1 MLDSLAWL
9 GLESKDLDRAR
20 TFYAEHLDLAVREAT
35 GSSIAFAAGDVDF
48 VVRRPTDVPRGGVHT
63 HYAFSIPT
71 EEYDD
76 WWDRLDGRFDLEEH
90 RFGSVRSLY
99 LYDPDGHCVEL
110 GQRDVA
116 GPGIDGIFEI
126 VLEVAD
132 LERATAFYR
141 DLGFSV
147 MDRGDDRRRVRLS
160 GPVALEL
167 WEPQVGLANARGGVH
182 VDVGFTTSDPDAAVD
197 AVAERVQSVESVDG
211 GRRFRDPDGHVVT
224 LRGPES

>member
-9 GLESKDLDRAR
+9 ALETKDLDRAR
-20 TFYAEHLDLAVREAT
+20 TFYADHLDLQVRAVTDSALR
-35 GSSIAFAAGDVDF
+35 FAAGDVDF
-48 VVRRPTDVPRGGVHT
+48 VVRRPTAVPRGGVHT
-63 HYAFSIPT
+63 HFAFSIPAG
-71 EEYDD
+71 EYDD
-76 WWDRLDGRFDLEEH
+76 WWNRLDADFDMEEH

-132 LERATAFYR
+132 LDRAEAFYR
-141 DLGFSV
+141 DLGLSV
-147 MDRGDDRRRVRLS
+147 MDRGDGRRRVRLT
-160 GPVALEL
+160 GPVDLEL
-167 WEPQVGLANARGGVH
+167 WEPQLGIADARGGVH
-182 VDVGFTTSDPDAAVD
+182 VDVGFTSPDPDAAVD
-197 AVAERVQSVESVDG
+197 AVADRVQSVATVEN

-224 LRGPES
+224 VHRSE